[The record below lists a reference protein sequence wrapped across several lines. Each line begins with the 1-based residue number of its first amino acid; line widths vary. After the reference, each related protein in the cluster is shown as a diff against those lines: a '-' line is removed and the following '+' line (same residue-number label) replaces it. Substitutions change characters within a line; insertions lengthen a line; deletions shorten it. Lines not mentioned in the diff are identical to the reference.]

1 MSYIKKKS
9 ARQEKRTA
17 KEFGGTTQLASGALW
32 TAKGDV
38 RTGGER
44 TSSFNETDFLIENK
58 FTDKPYFILK
68 KDIWEKINKEAIEDN
83 FRTPLMQVD
92 ILEDLELIV
101 IDLNDYK
108 GFNLEEQMQV
118 LSETITTK
126 NKSFRIDYDKFNEL
140 DKKAYEMMLTPV
152 IFVTLGENNNPIR
165 LVVMKN
171 TDFIYIWEKVEK

>member
-9 ARQEKRTA
+9 KAQEVRTA
-17 KEFGGTTQLASGALW
+17 KEFGGKTQIASGALW

-38 RTGGER
+38 RTGGKR

-68 KDIWEKINKEAIEDN
+68 KDIWDKISREAIEDN

-92 ILEDLELIV
+92 ILDDLELV
-101 IDLNDYK
+101 IMDLNDYK
-108 GFNLEEQMQV
+108 RFNLEEHMQI
-118 LSETITTK
+118 LSETITTNK
-126 NKSFRIDYDKFNEL
+126 KSFRIKYSKFNEL
-140 DKKAYEMMLTPV
+140 DKIAYKMMLTPV
-152 IFVTLGENNNPIR
+152 IFLTLGDDKPVR

-171 TDFIYIWEKVEK
+171 SDFIYIWEKVDK